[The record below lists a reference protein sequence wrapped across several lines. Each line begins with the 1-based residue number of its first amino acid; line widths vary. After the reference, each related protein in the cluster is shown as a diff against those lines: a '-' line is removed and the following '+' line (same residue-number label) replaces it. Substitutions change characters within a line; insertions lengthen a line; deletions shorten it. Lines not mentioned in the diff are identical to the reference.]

1 MSDSESEE
9 RGPESGGRG
18 PESQGRPSDRRAA
31 VRHLACF
38 PAEIDVGKGPVIA
51 IIRDLS
57 LTGALLLTRARFK
70 VGDAVKLSL
79 YILDESNPRT
89 VSGTIMRFEMR
100 GSDYS
105 DAWPHSA
112 GIKFD
117 ESLQDCEA
125 EIKAVAEQQA
135 RSGVNK
141 AAQ

>member
-1 MSDSESEE
+1 MSDSERDE

-18 PESQGRPSDRRAA
+18 PESQSRPSDRRAA

-38 PAEIDVGKGPVIA
+38 PAEIDAGKGAIIA

-57 LTGALLLTRARFK
+57 LSGALLLTRARFQ
-70 VGDAVKLSL
+70 VGDSVKLSL
-79 YILDESNPRT
+79 YILDDSSPRV
-89 VSGTIMRFEMR
+89 VSGKIMRFERR

-105 DAWPHSA
+105 DVWPNSV

-117 ESLQDCEA
+117 ETLQDCEA